1 MQKYDIFLNKKE
13 YCTDFLFGKAAGVFL
28 RMSSMKSSY
37 DMDSRRGIIKL
48 GRDFY
53 TGDVLDVAPGL
64 LGKTLVIRPAD
75 GIVKRFTITETE
87 AYSGRD
93 DKACHA
99 SRGRT
104 PRTDVMFHEGGKLYV
119 YFVYGM
125 YWMLNVVAGK
135 KDDPQAALIR
145 GLEGCNGPGRV
156 ARLLGIDRSFYGEDL
171 TVSDRIWIEDTG
183 LKPEYLSG
191 PRIGIDYAGE
201 YWKNV
206 PWRFYIGQGGASK

>member
-1 MQKYDIFLNKKE
+1 
-13 YCTDFLFGKAAGVFL
+13 
-28 RMSSMKSSY
+28 
-37 DMDSRRGIIKL
+37 MDSRRGIIKL

-125 YWMLNVVAGK
+125 
-135 KDDPQAALIR
+135 
-145 GLEGCNGPGRV
+145 
-156 ARLLGIDRSFYGEDL
+156 
-171 TVSDRIWIEDTG
+171 
-183 LKPEYLSG
+183 
-191 PRIGIDYAGE
+191 
-201 YWKNV
+201 
-206 PWRFYIGQGGASK
+206 